1 MATIFPGSAS
11 VGQIFDGY
19 SFNGTA
25 WDIVGI
31 DLTADYLEESSASAT
46 YLTQVSASNT
56 YLTQTSASTI
66 YQPKVANIS
75 DTEIGYL
82 NGVTS
87 SIQTQLDD
95 KSTASKTE
103 TLTNKTLTTPTINGP
118 AITAIGQTPTIHG
131 IYLPAPHN
139 IIFEGTTA
147 NEFETTLEPGEPT
160 ADRTITLPD
169 QTGTVQL
176 RVTDVSDT
184 EIGYLNGVTSAI
196 QTQIDS
202 KLSISSASTTYA
214 TKTELNNIDLSSASA
229 AAVAAIVDSAPAT
242 LDTLNELAAALGDDA
257 NYASTITTALGNKLN
272 ISSAST
278 TYATKDSPTFTGTVV
293 IPTLDLT
300 NPLNP
305 EDGGTGL
312 NSLGSAGYVLKVNS
326 GANALEWGSIAGAVY
341 QENAPISPQ
350 VGDVWVDSNATAS
363 VLNTNDFLLKADASA
378 SSGYLLKTD
387 ASASSGYLLKTDAAS
402 TYVTKIEPGTVA
414 KVFSTKSNLTQAV
427 YGTINYNFYNQ
438 TYTTNSKVSSK
449 LLITFGVAYEC
460 NLSGDSIQLAVSL
473 DGTDEFKFS
482 DTAAAAQ
489 YNEMPFY
496 TFISTN
502 SYAPGTTISN
512 LRVYIKAISGNVVCP
527 RDAGTLHNF
536 YLTVQEIAQ

>member
-11 VGQIFDGY
+11 AGQIFDGY

-25 WDIVGI
+25 WDIIGI
-31 DLTADYLEESSASAT
+31 DLTED
-46 YLTQVSASNT
+46 
-56 YLTQTSASTI
+56 
-66 YQPKVANIS
+66 YQPRVANIS

-103 TLTNKTLTTPTINGP
+103 TLSNKTLTTPTINGP

-214 TKTELNNIDLSSASA
+214 TKTELNNIDALPSQTGNTGKYLTTNGSVASWSTIDLTGAINTASA
-229 AAVAAIVDSAPAT
+229 AAVTYLVDSAPGT

-278 TYATKDSPTFTGTVV
+278 TYAPLSSPTFTGSVTVGEA
-293 IPTLDLT
+293 ITKTTSTALT
-300 NPLNP
+300 SSSATTIATFPLAYGKCIAV
-305 EDGGTGL
+305 ECVVLISSESTGSYTASKIL
-312 NSLGSAGYVLKVNS
+312 ITADPDFN
-326 GANALEWGSIAGAVY
+326 SIADITEYA
-341 QENAPISPQ
+341 IMSSR
-350 VGDVWVDSNATAS
+350 DDSLFPVLTAS
-363 VLNTNDFLLKADASA
+363 ISGQNVLLKAAVSNFTA
-378 SSGYLLKTD
+378 T
-387 ASASSGYLLKTDAAS
+387 T
-402 TYVTKIEPGTVA
+402 A
-414 KVFSTKSNLTQAV
+414 KV
-427 YGTINYNFYNQ
+427 
-438 TYTTNSKVSSK
+438 
-449 LLITFGVAYEC
+449 
-460 NLSGDSIQLAVSL
+460 
-473 DGTDEFKFS
+473 
-482 DTAAAAQ
+482 
-489 YNEMPFY
+489 
-496 TFISTN
+496 ISTHIL
-502 SYAPGTTISN
+502 SPLGA
-512 LRVYIKAISGNVVCP
+512 A
-527 RDAGTLHNF
+527 
-536 YLTVQEIAQ
+536 

>member
-1 MATIFPGSAS
+1 MSTIFPGSAS
-11 VGQIFDGY
+11 VGQVFDGY

-25 WDIVGI
+25 WDIIGI
-31 DLTADYLEESSASAT
+31 DLTADY
-46 YLTQVSASNT
+46 
-56 YLTQTSASTI
+56 
-66 YQPKVANIS
+66 QPRVANIS

-272 ISSAST
+272 ISTASSTYLTQVNAST
-278 TYATKDSPTFTGTVV
+278 TYATKASPTFTGSVTVGEAITKTTSTV
-293 IPTLDLT
+293 FTSSSATTIATLPVPSGNCIAVECVVLISST
-300 NPLNP
+300 SN
-305 EDGGTGL
+305 
-312 NSLGSAGYVLKVNS
+312 GSYYASKVLIT
-326 GANALEWGSIAGAVY
+326 ADPDYNALADITEYAIMKNRDYNLFPILTATLSGSNVLLRAAVT
-341 QENAPISPQ
+341 SPT
-350 VGDVWVDSNATAS
+350 NATA
-363 VLNTNDFLLKADASA
+363 
-378 SSGYLLKTD
+378 
-387 ASASSGYLLKTDAAS
+387 
-402 TYVTKIEPGTVA
+402 
-414 KVFSTKSNLTQAV
+414 KV
-427 YGTINYNFYNQ
+427 
-438 TYTTNSKVSSK
+438 
-449 LLITFGVAYEC
+449 
-460 NLSGDSIQLAVSL
+460 
-473 DGTDEFKFS
+473 
-482 DTAAAAQ
+482 
-489 YNEMPFY
+489 
-496 TFISTN
+496 IST
-502 SYAPGTTISN
+502 SILSPQGA
-512 LRVYIKAISGNVVCP
+512 A
-527 RDAGTLHNF
+527 
-536 YLTVQEIAQ
+536 

>member
-11 VGQIFDGY
+11 AGQIFDGY

-25 WDIVGI
+25 WDIIGI
-31 DLTADYLEESSASAT
+31 DLTENYLEESSASAT

-305 EDGGTGL
+305 QDGGTGL

-341 QENAPISPQ
+341 QETAPISPQ

-363 VLNTNDFLLKADASA
+363 VLNTNDFLLKADFDLQSIPIGGVTQYAGATSPSA
-378 SSGYLLKTD
+378 NWAICDGTAVSRTTYATLFSRIGTTYGVGNGTTTFNLPNVKGKVIAGLDSTQTEFDALAETGGAKTHTLTSAEMPSHTHIQDSHTHNVGWDGAGLANGSTSVWGLQSSGNNKAT
-387 ASASSGYLLKTDAAS
+387 S
-402 TYVTKIEPGTVA
+402 GTVA
-414 KVFSTKSNLTQAV
+414 TNQNTGGGGAHNNLQPYIV
-427 YGTINYNFYNQ
+427 MNY
-438 TYTTNSKVSSK
+438 
-449 LLITFGVAYEC
+449 LIRMA
-460 NLSGDSIQLAVSL
+460 
-473 DGTDEFKFS
+473 
-482 DTAAAAQ
+482 
-489 YNEMPFY
+489 
-496 TFISTN
+496 
-502 SYAPGTTISN
+502 
-512 LRVYIKAISGNVVCP
+512 
-527 RDAGTLHNF
+527 
-536 YLTVQEIAQ
+536 